1 MDYTLSRRRW
11 LASTAALL
19 SGVRLRGQPPDVRYS
34 TDVSVVNVLATV
46 RDKQGRIVRDLTKDD
61 FTLAEDGRPQTIRY
75 FSTQADLP
83 LTLGLLVDVSGS
95 QRRLLATERSASY
108 RFLDQVLRE
117 DRDFAFVIHFT
128 KEVELLQDLT
138 ASRKLLQTAI
148 DAIGNPAPRPPDR
161 SGAGRGQQRGGN
173 SPRGAGR
180 SPQGGGRGAGG
191 MAGGTALHDAVLL
204 ASDELMMKQKGRKAL
219 ILLSD
224 GVDNGSK
231 VPLDE
236 AIGRAQRADTLVY
249 ALRFYD
255 AEAYVQEFPRLGGRG
270 GGRGRGYPAGRT
282 GGDGKEVLQRLAKET
297 GAGYFEPTKKLTI
310 EAIYSQIE
318 EELHNQYNLGYTSD
332 KAAGS
337 GEYRRILLTARHK
350 DLVVQTREGYY
361 GRP

>member
-1 MDYTLSRRRW
+1 
-11 LASTAALL
+11 
-19 SGVRLRGQPPDVRYS
+19 
-34 TDVSVVNVLATV
+34 
-46 RDKQGRIVRDLTKDD
+46 
-61 FTLAEDGRPQTIRY
+61 
-75 FSTQADLP
+75 
-83 LTLGLLVDVSGS
+83 
-95 QRRLLATERSASY
+95 
-108 RFLDQVLRE
+108 
-117 DRDFAFVIHFT
+117 
-128 KEVELLQDLT
+128 LLQDLT
-138 ASRKLLQTAI
+138 ASHKLLQTAI

-173 SPRGAGR
+173 YPR
-180 SPQGGGRGAGG
+180 GGGRG

-224 GVDNGSK
+224 GVDAGSK

-249 ALRFYD
+249 TLRFYD
-255 AEAYVQEFPRLGGRG
+255 EEAYVQEFPRLGGRG

-282 GGDGKEVLQRLAKET
+282 GGDGREVLKRLAKET
-297 GAGYFEPTKKLTI
+297 GAGYFEPTRKLTI

-318 EELHNQYNLGYTSD
+318 EELRNQYNLGYTPD

-337 GEYRRILLTARHK
+337 GEYRRILLTVRRK
-350 DLVVQTREGYY
+350 GLTVQTREGYY